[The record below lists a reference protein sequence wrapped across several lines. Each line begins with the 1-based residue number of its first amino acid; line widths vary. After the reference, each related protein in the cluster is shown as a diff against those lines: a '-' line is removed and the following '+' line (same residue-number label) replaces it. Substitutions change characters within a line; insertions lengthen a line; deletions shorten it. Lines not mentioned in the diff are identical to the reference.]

1 MNKRLSYAAIVII
14 VLCAVGL
21 VRQLLINPL
30 VLLIPA
36 AVFGI
41 VFFSVQVSSRAV
53 ARTVFAQKRRLQI
66 QGRSR
71 KAKAAQETARRFSCY
86 SGQKGRSAGGEAQ
99 ISLTRDFPFT

>member
-41 VFFSVQVSSRAV
+41 VFFLYKFPPERWLGRFSRKSDAYKYR
-53 ARTVFAQKRRLQI
+53 AALAKQKRRKKQ
-66 QGRSR
+66 R
-71 KAKAAQETARRFSCY
+71 AAFRVIP
-86 SGQKGRSAGGEAQ
+86 GKKGDPPEERPK
-99 ISLTRDFPFT
+99 FH